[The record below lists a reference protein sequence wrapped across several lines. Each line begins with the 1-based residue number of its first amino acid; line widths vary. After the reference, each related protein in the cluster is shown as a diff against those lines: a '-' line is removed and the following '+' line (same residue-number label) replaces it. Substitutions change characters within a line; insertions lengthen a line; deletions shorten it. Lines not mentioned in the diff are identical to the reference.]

1 MSLNVEVNKGEL
13 MFIILIDRKSSLAD
27 DTYLERTSYW
37 NLIDSQHE
45 LLAGAPLD
53 FEIRRQVSVS
63 ILKEKNSQF
72 SLGNETKDTLISAL
86 EMSSG
91 LSILNPD
98 EFANQTHYYYSAS
111 ESSQAVGVYQL
122 FHELATHPGPTL
134 TNYVRSQNTGAKC
147 SLYLLLR
154 RTCGSLQLLP
164 SFLQRTSVFRQ
175 VTVNFT
181 TTSNIETTDENQE
194 KLKRRGLSRKAK
206 ATIISL
212 LLLGIVFVVFM
223 AAVWYYRKRR
233 RLSSKQPPAPEHTAP
248 EHSDGSKESA
258 KNNESYS
265 YRLLNENDYE
275 TQNNT

>member
-1 MSLNVEVNKGEL
+1 MSLDVEVNKGEL

-63 ILKEKNSQF
+63 VLKENSLQF
-72 SLGNETKDTLISAL
+72 SLDNETKHTLITAL
-86 EMSSG
+86 EKSSG
-91 LSILNPD
+91 LSILTPD
-98 EFANQTHYYYSAS
+98 ELANQTHYYYSAS

-134 TNYVRSQNTGAKC
+134 TRYVKNQNTGARC
-147 SLYLLLR
+147 SSYLLFR
-154 RTCGSLQLLP
+154 GTCGSLQLLP
-164 SFLQRTSVFRQ
+164 SFLQRTSIFRQ

-181 TTSNIETTDENQE
+181 ATSNLEKTDENQQ
-194 KLKRRGLSRKAK
+194 KPKRTGLSRKAK

-212 LLLGIVFVVFM
+212 LLVGIVIVVFVV
-223 AAVWYYRKRR
+223 AIWYYRMRS
-233 RLSSKQPPAPEHTAP
+233 RLSPNQPPAPEHIAP
-248 EHSDGSKESA
+248 EHSDGFKESE
-258 KNNESYS
+258 KTNTSYS
-265 YRLLNENDYE
+265 YQLLKEND
-275 TQNNT
+275 